1 MPLLEWVSMFQWWAM
16 RDVNLTFS
24 IEAEIEAQR
33 GGGEGKGGARY
44 ACPHRDRPIED
55 SLREFERM
63 RDGHYKAKE
72 ASLRMKQDL
81 EDPNPQVRM
90 WSQSSWEV

>member
-1 MPLLEWVSMFQWWAM
+1 
-16 RDVNLTFS
+16 
-24 IEAEIEAQR
+24 
-33 GGGEGKGGARY
+33 
-44 ACPHRDRPIED
+44 
-55 SLREFERM
+55 M

-90 WSQSSWEV
+90 LSLFSWRCN